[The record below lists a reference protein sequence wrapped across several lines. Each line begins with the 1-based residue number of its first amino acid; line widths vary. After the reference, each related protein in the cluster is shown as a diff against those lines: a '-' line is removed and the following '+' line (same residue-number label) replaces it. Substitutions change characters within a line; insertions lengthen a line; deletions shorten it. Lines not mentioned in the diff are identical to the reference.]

1 MIIKVPV
8 ATNVVMTFQV
18 MYSFDYFKIIYV
30 SI

>member
-1 MIIKVPV
+1 MIIKATV

-18 MYSFDYFKIIYV
+18 MNSFDYFKIIYV

>member
-1 MIIKVPV
+1 MIIKATV